1 MKQTVY
7 TKRFEDLITTLLKIK
22 SKKEMNDF
30 IKGILSPKELEEI
43 PTRLA
48 IVKMLKQKVA
58 QRQIAEELEVGIATV
73 TRGSRE
79 LKKGSFKYI

>member
-7 TKRFEDLITTLLKIK
+7 KKRFDDLITTLIKIK

-30 IKGILSPKELEEI
+30 IKGILTPKELEEI

-58 QRQIAEELEVGIATV
+58 QRKIAQKLKIGIATV
-73 TRGSRE
+73 SRGSRE

>member
-1 MKQTVY
+1 MKQTVCK
-7 TKRFEDLITTLLKIK
+7 KRFEDLIAILLKIK

-30 IKGILSPKELEEI
+30 IKGILTPKELEEI

-48 IVKMLKQKVA
+48 IVKMLKQKIGQRKIA
-58 QRQIAEELEVGIATV
+58 QKLKVGIATV

>member
-1 MKQTVY
+1 MKQTVSR
-7 TKRFEDLITTLLKIK
+7 KRFEDLITTLLKIK

-30 IKGILSPKELEEI
+30 IKGILTPKELEEI

-58 QRQIAEELEVGIATV
+58 QRKIAQKLKIGIATV
-73 TRGSRE
+73 SRGSRE

>member
-1 MKQTVY
+1 MKQTIY
-7 TKRFEDLITTLLKIK
+7 TKRLEDLITTLLKIK
-22 SKKEMNDF
+22 SKEKMNDF
-30 IKGILSPKELEEI
+30 IKGILTPKELEEI

-58 QRQIAEELEVGIATV
+58 QRKIAQKLKVGIATV

-79 LKKGSFKYI
+79 LRKSRFKYI

>member
-1 MKQTVY
+1 MKDIVY
-7 TKRFEDLITTLLKIK
+7 NKRFEELVSTLLKIK
-22 SKKEMNDF
+22 SKEQMRDF

-43 PTRLA
+43 PARLA

-58 QRQIAEELEVGIATV
+58 QRKIAEELEVGIATV
-73 TRGSRE
+73 TRGSKE